1 MGGDRSADIWSGAL
15 NTVEHAVRQT
25 GFYASF
31 GEQERRH
38 GRELARF
45 SNRGVPDRNRWR
57 DFPAQQIERQI
68 PRRNQSG
75 DAARLTQRLLERD
88 AVGDVR
94 FVFGVENR
102 GREETKVRDGA
113 WNIERA
119 RERNRLAGVD
129 RFRAREVFQ
138 IALNQIGDAKK
149 NLRSLAGRFLR
160 PIRKSFLRSRD
171 GKIDILFSAVG
182 DLRVRLAGRGLDV
195 VEIFAAERLDELAVD
210 EVFDS
215 WELILHVPAE

>member
-75 DAARLTQRLLERD
+75 DAARLTQREVERD
-88 AVGDVR
+88 ACGEGR
-94 FVFGVENR
+94 FVFWWETSC
-102 GREETKVRDGA
+102 REDNT
-113 WNIERA
+113 I
-119 RERNRLAGVD
+119 
-129 RFRAREVFQ
+129 
-138 IALNQIGDAKK
+138 
-149 NLRSLAGRFLR
+149 
-160 PIRKSFLRSRD
+160 
-171 GKIDILFSAVG
+171 
-182 DLRVRLAGRGLDV
+182 
-195 VEIFAAERLDELAVD
+195 
-210 EVFDS
+210 
-215 WELILHVPAE
+215 